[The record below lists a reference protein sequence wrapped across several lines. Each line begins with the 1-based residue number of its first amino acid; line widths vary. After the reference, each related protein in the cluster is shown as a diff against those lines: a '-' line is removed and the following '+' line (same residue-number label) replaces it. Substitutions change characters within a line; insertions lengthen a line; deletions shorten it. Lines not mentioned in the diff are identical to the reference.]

1 MIFSKSKKKKITK
14 RGSSKNE
21 SLYITVT
28 HDVSLIMKYQQNQL
42 ILRALMI
49 VLKKRKWLFRKSFLV
64 LLLIISKICP
74 WKINIQYLVLCKPG
88 AQYFQRH
95 FQHEF
100 SCRNISKDSFGSV
113 RSRSQMFFEICHL
126 KNFANFARKYLYRSL
141 FIIKLQTLD

>member
-1 MIFSKSKKKKITK
+1 
-14 RGSSKNE
+14 
-21 SLYITVT
+21 
-28 HDVSLIMKYQQNQL
+28 MKYQQDQL

-74 WKINIQYLVLCKPG
+74 WKINIQHLVLCKPG

-100 SCRNISKDSFGSV
+100 SCGNICKDSFGSV
-113 RSRSQMFFEICHL
+113 RSRSQMFFKICHL
-126 KNFANFARKYLYRSL
+126 KNFANFARKYVSQPLYNQVADPRL
-141 FIIKLQTLD
+141 RLQLDYKEIPTQEFSCDTCEIMKNIFF